1 MVNCTAWQPSSQ
13 TTHSQLLACSIINPP
28 ACCPL
33 PPAQLEEPGIRS
45 SRLRQLDAEQL
56 AAAVE
61 DEPPGGPG
69 GAEFTIGGKKKK
81 KGGSEG
87 GGDFTI
93 GGAGGGGGGSK
104 KGRGQV
110 RRGAAGRAA
119 APA

>member
-1 MVNCTAWQPSSQ
+1 M
-13 TTHSQLLACSIINPP
+13 
-28 ACCPL
+28 
-33 PPAQLEEPGIRS
+33 EEPGIRS

-61 DEPPGGPG
+61 EDLPSGPG
-69 GAEFTIGGKKKK
+69 GAEFTVGGKKKK

-93 GGAGGGGGGSK
+93 GGGGSK

-110 RRGAAGRAA
+110 SGLVLRSRLAGVAVAVCLLGQRMMMWDAGT
-119 APA
+119 

>member
-1 MVNCTAWQPSSQ
+1 M
-13 TTHSQLLACSIINPP
+13 
-28 ACCPL
+28 
-33 PPAQLEEPGIRS
+33 EEPGIRS

-61 DEPPGGPG
+61 DDLPSGPG
-69 GAEFTIGGKKKK
+69 GAEFTVGGKKKK

-93 GGAGGGGGGSK
+93 GGGGGSK

-110 RRGAAGRAA
+110 SRGVLGCEVGSATFVGWMMWDAGIRQE
-119 APA
+119 